1 MKPQEMLKINYE
13 SGTAEFTTTD
23 EFDELDPLLKA
34 DILRDILEDVKIAY
48 NESLDDFENETF

>member
-1 MKPQEMLKINYE
+1 MKPQELLKINYE

-23 EFDELDPLLKA
+23 EFDELDSLLKA

>member
-1 MKPQEMLKINYE
+1 MKPQELLKINYE
-13 SGTAEFTTTD
+13 IGTAEFTTTD